1 MIIYNARIAYYMYIN
16 IKVQIFS
23 GGGSPSDFFS
33 RCGRW
38 GGVQCLFPLT
48 YLKSLI
54 FSRGKR
60 VSESL

>member
-38 GGVQCLFPLT
+38 GGGPMSISVNL
-48 YLKSLI
+48 LKKSYFLE
-54 FSRGKR
+54 REEG
-60 VSESL
+60 V

>member
-23 GGGSPSDFFS
+23 GGGSSSDFFS

-38 GGVQCLFPLT
+38 GGGGPMSISVNL
-48 YLKSLI
+48 LKKSYFLE
-54 FSRGKR
+54 REEG
-60 VSESL
+60 V